1 VKTLIPPYWNARI
14 TRDLTN
20 LSLVRHRNSDGHII
34 SMHQSGTHWLRNMLS
49 LAMAKAY
56 GLPEPEYIQDNDF
69 ICAPQDPSKYAH
81 IPRIVSSHQIPSP
94 LVTNRLALS
103 LIKLPDYVLL
113 MRDPRVIA
121 ASHYRRFEARY
132 KIPFSEYLRANV
144 ALLQQNAKRH
154 KFDKDI
160 WWDIRF
166 QNSWARMLQLRPGHI
181 HLVRY
186 EELRRDT
193 ASHLRVIMQFLHMP
207 EIDEQTLAWCIEQS
221 SKESMAQKESPDIA
235 HKVVHEDKK
244 NPLAIYSEED
254 KRFFLET
261 YRKYCKAD
269 FGYDFEAGW

>member
-1 VKTLIPPYWNARI
+1 MISPYWNARI

-20 LSLVRHRNSDGHII
+20 LSLVRHRKSDGHII

-56 GLPEPEYIQDNDF
+56 NLPAPEYIQDNDF
-69 ICAPQDPSKYAH
+69 ICAPQDASKYPQ
-81 IPRIVSSHQIPSP
+81 IPRIVSSHQIPTP
-94 LVTNRLALS
+94 LITNRLALS
-103 LIKLPDYVLL
+103 LIRLPDYVLL

-121 ASHYRRFEARY
+121 ASHYRRFESRY
-132 KIPFSEYLRANV
+132 NIPFSEYLRANV
-144 ALLQQNAKRH
+144 ALLRQNSKKR

-166 QNSWARMLQLRPGHI
+166 QNSWGRMLELRPGHI
-181 HLVRY
+181 HFVRY

-193 ASHLRVIMQFLHMP
+193 ARHLRAIMQFLHMP
-207 EIDEQTLAWCIEQS
+207 NIDDATLAWCIEQC

-235 HKVVHEDKK
+235 HKVVRQDDD
-244 NPLAIYSEED
+244 NPLAIYSEDD
-254 KRFFLET
+254 KRYFLET

-269 FGYDFEAGW
+269 FGYDLESGW

>member
-1 VKTLIPPYWNARI
+1 MISPYWNARL

-49 LAMAKAY
+49 LAMARAY
-56 GLPEPEYIQDNDF
+56 NLPEPEYIQDNDF
-69 ICAPQDPSKYAH
+69 ICAPQDASKYPK
-81 IPRIVSSHQIPSP
+81 IPRIVSSHQIPTP
-94 LVTNRLALS
+94 LITNRLALS
-103 LIKLPDYVLL
+103 LIRLPDYVLL

-144 ALLQQNAKRH
+144 ELLRQNSKKR

-160 WWDIRF
+160 WWDLRF
-166 QNSWARMLQLRPGHI
+166 QNSWERMMQLRPGHI

-193 ASHLRVIMQFLHMP
+193 ARHLRAIMQFLHMP
-207 EIDEQTLAWCIEQS
+207 AIDDETLAWCIEQS

-235 HKVVHEDKK
+235 HKVVQQDNK
-244 NPLAIYSEED
+244 NPLAIYSDDD
-254 KRFFLET
+254 KRFFVET

>member
-1 VKTLIPPYWNARI
+1 MISPYWNARL

-56 GLPEPEYIQDNDF
+56 DLPEPKYIQDNDF
-69 ICAPQDPSKYAH
+69 ICAPQDASKYKQ
-81 IPRIVSSHQIPSP
+81 IPRIVSSHQIPTP
-94 LVTNRLALS
+94 LITNHLALS
-103 LIKLPDYVLL
+103 WIKLPDYVLL

-132 KIPFSEYLRANV
+132 RIPFSEYLRANV
-144 ALLQQNAKRH
+144 QLLRQNSKKR

-166 QNSWARMLQLRPGHI
+166 QNSWGRMMQLRPGHI
-181 HLVRY
+181 HLVHY

-193 ASHLRVIMQFLHMP
+193 ANHLRAIMQFLRMP
-207 EIDEQTLAWCIEQS
+207 AIDEETLAWCIQQS
-221 SKESMAQKESPDIA
+221 SKDAMAQKESPELA
-235 HKVVHEDKK
+235 HKVVRQDDK
-244 NPLAIYSEED
+244 NPLAIYSDND

-269 FGYDFEAGW
+269 FGYDLEAGW